1 MHAIIYA
8 AGRAVR
14 LQALAA
20 LQNKVLIEFN
30 GQSLLERHVALLAKI
45 NIRKVYVVTGHLR
58 AGIQESLP
66 LLRSRYSAELHELF
80 NPDYTE
86 GSVLSMLA
94 SVPALEGIAGPVFLM
109 DGDVLYDGRM
119 LERLVQSPSPSALLI
134 DRDYSVVD
142 DDPVLVP
149 IRDGKPFEFAKRWK
163 GEADAVGESI
173 GLFKVDASHL
183 SFLIRE
189 TRSRAQGLRR
199 AESYDEIIRA
209 MVKAGL
215 FGAEDVTGLPWAEI
229 DFPHD
234 LDFASKFIAPLLR
247 GG

>member
-45 NIRKVYVVTGHLR
+45 NVRKVYVVTGHLR
-58 AGIQESLP
+58 AGIQEALP

-94 SVPALEGIAGPVFLM
+94 SVPALEGIHGPVFLM
-109 DGDVLYDGRM
+109 DGDVLY
-119 LERLVQSPSPSALLI
+119 
-134 DRDYSVVD
+134 
-142 DDPVLVP
+142 
-149 IRDGKPFEFAKRWK
+149 
-163 GEADAVGESI
+163 
-173 GLFKVDASHL
+173 GLSNSSGWFN
-183 SFLIRE
+183 
-189 TRSRAQGLRR
+189 
-199 AESYDEIIRA
+199 
-209 MVKAGL
+209 
-215 FGAEDVTGLPWAEI
+215 
-229 DFPHD
+229 
-234 LDFASKFIAPLLR
+234 PLLPR
-247 GG
+247 RS